1 MSFLVMGVVF
11 AAIGFVV
18 AVTLL
23 SVVTILVWRTA
34 RPRLRRPN
42 TLFLLRMAPAIGA
55 SAVVL
60 ALTVPAF
67 VLFEPRHADERPG
80 LVLTGVV
87 LVAAALVLSGI
98 YRGVASWRMT
108 RHLERTWLS
117 VAYPT
122 TCDGLPVRA
131 YRVPSALPF
140 AGLVGFVRPRL
151 FVSDRFFD
159 ALSEDE
165 RRAVLR
171 HEAGHLRSLDNLKRV
186 LIRLAP
192 DWLALSSAGDEIEQA
207 WAAAAEE
214 AADDHAASVD
224 DAGGLAVA
232 GALLKASRL
241 VPVRLASVSNFCDGA
256 TIAGRVA
263 RLIDDDGARHVA
275 PMRPLSLGLWMAGLI
290 AVAAAAATPVL
301 PQTHA
306 AIESIVHLV
315 Q

>member
-1 MSFLVMGVVF
+1 MTLWIMGMVF

-18 AVTLL
+18 AVTFFSLA
-23 SVVTILVWRTA
+23 TILVWRTA
-34 RPRLRRPN
+34 RPRLRGSSA
-42 TLFLLRMAPAIGA
+42 LFLLRMVPTIGA
-55 SAVVL
+55 SMVVL

-80 LVLTGVV
+80 LLLTGVV
-87 LVAAALVLSGI
+87 LVAAGLVLAGL

-108 RHLERTWLS
+108 RRLERTWLS

-122 TCDGLPVRA
+122 TCDDLPVRA

-159 ALSEDE
+159 ALSDDE

-171 HEAGHLRSLDNLKRV
+171 HEAGHLRSGDNLKRL

-207 WAAAAEE
+207 WAVAAEE
-214 AADDHAASVD
+214 AADDHAAGVD

-256 TIAGRVA
+256 TIARRVA
-263 RLIDDDGARHVA
+263 RLIDDNGTRRAA
-275 PMRPLSLGLWMAGLI
+275 PLRPLAFGLWTAGLLAATA
-290 AVAAAAATPVL
+290 AVAAPVL
-301 PQTHA
+301 PHTHT
-306 AIESIVHLV
+306 AIESIVRLLR
-315 Q
+315 